1 MEFLGRYGPLRRW
14 VSEAIY
20 TGSPARKLNGLPKAR
35 GAVRQM
41 QHPTHKNAQPLA
53 KAFVCA
59 TLGLASAGS
68 RFVKLGRWMAMMTG
82 GSVVAFALAFTPALS
97 APGDTRVLKPR
108 PVLVPRAD
116 LGVFTPAN
124 GDPRLA
130 AVLAR
135 SGLGASGFR
144 FTPATT
150 SVRLG
155 RSVTVAVRARNG
167 AAPVLSERAA
177 LVNPS
182 QATGLSAL
190 TPIAYSL
197 GVAVGWR
204 RFAVSSEV
212 AKVDLGAL
220 GGREVVDVGVSYT
233 ARKFS
238 TRVAVGADQATPGTP
253 RALALGNNGY
263 TVDLGGSYR
272 LSRNLDL
279 TAGVRYRTS
288 ERDRLAPLADNR
300 RDSQA
305 VYVGTAFKF

>member
-1 MEFLGRYGPLRRW
+1 VPSGRFMAVIMG
-14 VSEAIY
+14 
-20 TGSPARKLNGLPKAR
+20 G
-35 GAVRQM
+35 GA
-41 QHPTHKNAQPLA
+41 AAL
-53 KAFVCA
+53 
-59 TLGLASAGS
+59 
-68 RFVKLGRWMAMMTG
+68 
-82 GSVVAFALAFTPALS
+82 ALAFTPALS
-97 APGDTRVLKPR
+97 APGDLRVVKPR
-108 PVLVPRAD
+108 LSQSPRSD
-116 LGVFTPAN
+116 LGTFTPAN

-135 SGLGASGFR
+135 SGLGTSGFR

-150 SVRLG
+150 SVKLG

-167 AAPVLSERAA
+167 LSPVLSERAA
-177 LVNPS
+177 LVSPS
-182 QATGLSAL
+182 QGSGMTAL
-190 TPIAYSL
+190 TPIAYNL

-220 GGREVVDVGVSYT
+220 GGREAVDLGVSYT

-238 TRVAVGADQATPGTP
+238 TRVAVGADHATPGTP
-253 RALALGNNGY
+253 RALAQGSNGY
-263 TVDLGGSYR
+263 TFDVGGSYR

-279 TAGVRYRTS
+279 TAGVRYRAS